1 MKMFRQLEIGEI
13 IQAGDL
19 YIDDNQFMPFVTS
32 IGQAHTVSD
41 PAFRPIPE
49 PTWRKISDGP
59 VIGDTH
65 LVTDGKRV
73 EVGYITASGNFRGFV
88 TGEQFDRAI
97 THYLPIEKPQPPA
110 PEKSA
115 EEIAFD
121 EWFSRTHY
129 LGNAVREAF
138 HAAWTAAKGQR

>member
-1 MKMFRQLEIGEI
+1 MKMVRKLEMGERIAKDDLCKVGVIGRIITEEI
-13 IQAGDL
+13 AGI
-19 YIDDNQFMPFVTS
+19 Y
-32 IGQAHTVSD
+32 
-41 PAFRPIPE
+41 FRPIPE

-115 EEIAFD
+115 EELAYD
-121 EWFSRTHY
+121 EWFNRTHY
-129 LGNAVREAF
+129 LGNAVREAW